1 MKKKQIM
8 KNQDGSALIPV
19 LCVLCI
25 LAAFVLTMVFA
36 SYQVLTQAQRAAT
49 KEQCRL
55 SAITFSEQFQKQ
67 LEEDDTDDENKLNG
81 LQQDL
86 HDKITG
92 GSWQYYN
99 KDEDGHSTKADVTR
113 TFDADMKDTNSKS
126 ELSAGHTTVKMYWE
140 SSKAIQDNNQYG
152 DIVLVVKVTTKLR
165 GQQYTVT
172 TQYEL
177 RKPGTESVDWT
188 DIGNWKWAHSWSGQ

>member
-25 LAAFVLTMVFA
+25 LAAFILTMVFA

-67 LEEDDTDDENKLNG
+67 LEEDDVDDDNKLNG

-86 HDKITG
+86 HDKITD

-99 KDEDGHSTKADVTR
+99 KDEEDR
-113 TFDADMKDTNSKS
+113 KS
-126 ELSAGHTTVKMYWE
+126 
-140 SSKAIQDNNQYG
+140 
-152 DIVLVVKVTTKLR
+152 VV
-165 GQQYTVT
+165 
-172 TQYEL
+172 
-177 RKPGTESVDWT
+177 
-188 DIGNWKWAHSWSGQ
+188 